1 MTKKIQIDH
10 IKSNIEPFIANKTII
25 FNTLERA
32 KLMLNDTSPRSAQYF
47 LERELQHK
55 LTTNPL
61 SYLAQIDNNKIK
73 ESKAHLNDLAKK
85 ILEKSRLPQELKTF
99 MTPELLTAI
108 TLTILT
114 KLFHKT
120 KKSDSRISQTAL
132 IRAISD
138 HFIRQLSLQIEKQL
152 YKEKRDDKESNEKE
166 TKLKE
171 SSKKKEEQKILKA
184 DTAARTLAAKIV
196 GVLSYPEVDVC
207 KIYRE
212 TPYVTSPSKIRT
224 SNYLCLSDE
233 WARVAKQFG
242 NTFTSLP
249 MLCAPLTWELQETN
263 PYNKIESIIQGINLK
278 GGGYL
283 TDSEIQKNKT
293 ALLKNATAMYVV
305 CHSEE
310 SKDNLNYIQ
319 NLSFR
324 INNDLLKI
332 IKENKLLIPNYK
344 ENYMITQQTR
354 EEYCGSIYQ
363 SKKAEIHDSATNYIA
378 ETDFAIDIA
387 DKLQGLDL
395 HFAVRH
401 DGRGRIYTIAYPIS
415 PISANYM
422 RSILTCKEDYY
433 FSKKT
438 DRENWESLVLKLT
451 KDLMGNNTK
460 KSVELFKKNPGRA
473 FDKALSDVAVIDD
486 FSIHALKDIF
496 INEGGQTS
504 QLIGLDVTASGLQI
518 MGLITRCIKALEMT
532 QVFDQNEAN
541 SAVDIYHSIQMH
553 VVRDYPIVQEMDRK
567 TYKGIIMRMSYGE
580 GVYSR
585 KKTLY
590 QYLKNNREFKEN
602 KNKGTLLLDMSKAYD
617 QAIYKEFPEF
627 KTFTDQ
633 VDKIVNIRTKLNLGI
648 NFNISNIFK
657 TNQYYNMDKATTY
670 SFRDFDGKNK
680 RITMYIPE
688 KITSSY
694 KRYEANPN
702 ARKIKRATLPN
713 FIHHIDSLLA
723 HLVIKEFR
731 KELRP
736 LFTVHDAFYVRL
748 IDMAFLKEAY
758 FKALQQIHD
767 LDPWSKFL
775 ETNKISLEDLRNYH
789 WAKKEKALAEDL
801 NDMIDNWMITR
812 EAVDFKRPRSNRIL
826 S

>member
-1 MTKKIQIDH
+1 MTKKIQIDN
-10 IKSNIEPFIANKTII
+10 IKSNIEPFISNKTII

-32 KLMLNDTSPRSAQYF
+32 KLMLNETSPRSAQYF
-47 LERELQHK
+47 LEKELEHK

-61 SYLAQIDNNKIK
+61 SYLAQINNNKIK

-99 MTPELLTAI
+99 MTSELLTAI
-108 TLTILT
+108 SLTILT

-138 HFIRQLSLQIEKQL
+138 HFIRQLSLQREKQR
-152 YKEKRDDKESNEKE
+152 YKEKKDDKKSNEKE

-171 SSKKKEEQKILKA
+171 SSKKKEEQKILKT

-196 GVLSYPEVDVC
+196 DVLSHPEVNVC

-212 TPYVTSPSKIRT
+212 TPSVTRPSKIRT
-224 SNYLCLSDE
+224 TNYLCLSDK
-233 WARVAKQFG
+233 WAGVAKQFE

-249 MLCAPLTWELQETN
+249 MLCPPLTWELQETN

-319 NLSFR
+319 SLAFR

-344 ENYMITQQTR
+344 ENYRITRQTR

-415 PISANYM
+415 P
-422 RSILTCKEDYY
+422 
-433 FSKKT
+433 
-438 DRENWESLVLKLT
+438 
-451 KDLMGNNTK
+451 
-460 KSVELFKKNPGRA
+460 KKNIIP
-473 FDKALSDVAVIDD
+473 I
-486 FSIHALKDIF
+486 
-496 INEGGQTS
+496 
-504 QLIGLDVTASGLQI
+504 
-518 MGLITRCIKALEMT
+518 LE
-532 QVFDQNEAN
+532 
-541 SAVDIYHSIQMH
+541 
-553 VVRDYPIVQEMDRK
+553 R
-567 TYKGIIMRMSYGE
+567 
-580 GVYSR
+580 
-585 KKTLY
+585 
-590 QYLKNNREFKEN
+590 
-602 KNKGTLLLDMSKAYD
+602 
-617 QAIYKEFPEF
+617 
-627 KTFTDQ
+627 
-633 VDKIVNIRTKLNLGI
+633 
-648 NFNISNIFK
+648 
-657 TNQYYNMDKATTY
+657 
-670 SFRDFDGKNK
+670 
-680 RITMYIPE
+680 
-688 KITSSY
+688 
-694 KRYEANPN
+694 
-702 ARKIKRATLPN
+702 
-713 FIHHIDSLLA
+713 
-723 HLVIKEFR
+723 
-731 KELRP
+731 
-736 LFTVHDAFYVRL
+736 
-748 IDMAFLKEAY
+748 
-758 FKALQQIHD
+758 
-767 LDPWSKFL
+767 
-775 ETNKISLEDLRNYH
+775 
-789 WAKKEKALAEDL
+789 
-801 NDMIDNWMITR
+801 
-812 EAVDFKRPRSNRIL
+812 
-826 S
+826 

>member
-1 MTKKIQIDH
+1 MTKKIQIDN
-10 IKSNIEPFIANKTII
+10 IKLNIKPFISNKTMI

-32 KLMLNDTSPRSAQYF
+32 KLMLNETSAKSAQYF
-47 LERELQHK
+47 LERELEHK

-61 SYLAQIDNNKIK
+61 PYLGQVNNNRIK
-73 ESKAHLNDLAKK
+73 ESKAHLNDAAKK
-85 ILEKSRLPQELKTF
+85 ILEKSRLPEELKTF
-99 MTPELLTAI
+99 MTSELLTAI
-108 TLTILT
+108 SLTILT
-114 KLFHKT
+114 KLFHKA
-120 KKSDSRISQTAL
+120 SAQDSRISQTAL
-132 IRAISD
+132 IRAILD
-138 HFIRQLSLQIEKQL
+138 HFVRQLSLQRDKEI
-152 YKEKRDDKESNEKE
+152 YKEENDGEK
-166 TKLKE
+166 TKLKK
-171 SSKKKEEQKILKA
+171 SSKKKEEQKILKT

-196 GVLSYPEVDVC
+196 GVLSNPEIDIC
-207 KIYRE
+207 RIYQE
-212 TPYVTSPSKIRT
+212 NPYSKSPSRIRT
-224 SNYLCLSDE
+224 TNYLCLSDE
-233 WARVAKQFG
+233 WVEVAKQYE
-242 NTFTSLP
+242 NTFTCLP
-249 MLCAPLTWELQETN
+249 MLCPPLTWELQETN
-263 PYNKIESIIQGINLK
+263 PYNKIESIIQGINLR

-319 NLSFR
+319 SLGFR

-344 ENYMITQQTR
+344 ESYMVAQQTR
-354 EEYCGSIYQ
+354 KEYCGSMF
-363 SKKAEIHDSATNYIA
+363 KTRRAEEHDSATNYLA

-473 FDKALSDVAVIDD
+473 FDKALSDVEVIDD
-486 FSIHALKDIF
+486 FSLHALKDIF

-518 MGLITRCIKALEMT
+518 MGLITRCTKALEMT
-532 QVFDQNEAN
+532 QVFDQNETN
-541 SAVDIYHSIQMH
+541 SAVDIYHAIQKH
-553 VVRDYPIVQEMDRK
+553 VVKKYPIVQEMDRK

-590 QYLKNNREFKEN
+590 EYLKTLENEEFKKN
-602 KNKGTLLLDMSKAYD
+602 KNKGTLLLDMAKAYD
-617 QAIYKEFPEF
+617 QAIYKEFPKF

-633 VDKIVNIRTKLNLGI
+633 ADKIVSIRTKLNLGI

-670 SFRDFDGKNK
+670 SFRDFDGKSK

-688 KITSSY
+688 KITSSQY
-694 KRYEANPN
+694 ERYEAKPN
-702 ARKIKRATLPN
+702 TRKIKRATLPN

-731 KELRP
+731 KELKP

-758 FKALQQIHD
+758 FQALQQIHD

-775 ETNKISLEDLRNYH
+775 ETNKITLEDLRNDH
-789 WAKKEKALAEDL
+789 WSEEDKALAEDL
-801 NDMIDNWMITR
+801 NHMIDNWMITR